1 LGLLNWLRGEDVV
14 GRDETR
20 SIIKPDRGEVPLSG
34 VGLPTVW
41 SGTRYWN
48 LEPVEALA
56 IADVWS
62 CVRVLADTV
71 SSLPLHVYRKTE
83 RGRQR
88 VTSGRLVELLEHP
101 APGVSEA
108 DLTST
113 LMTHLAI
120 WGNGYL
126 GKLRGPDGQVAQLT
140 LLHPDRVQ
148 PELVDGRLRFRYDPP
163 KGGQQ
168 LLTEADVVHVKGLS
182 VDGLVGLSA
191 VSQAARVLGLSDSL
205 VKHAMSYFES
215 ETPRPA
221 GVVHLG
227 GERSPEGEDRTL
239 ECQGPAEAARRAR
252 AHG

>member
-20 SIIKPDRGEVPLSG
+20 SIIKPDRGEVQLSG

-148 PELVDGRLRFRYDPP
+148 PE
-163 KGGQQ
+163 
-168 LLTEADVVHVKGLS
+168 
-182 VDGLVGLSA
+182 
-191 VSQAARVLGLSDSL
+191 ARR
-205 VKHAMSYFES
+205 
-215 ETPRPA
+215 RPA
-221 GVVHLG
+221 QVPLRPAKG
-227 GERSPEGEDRTL
+227 RSAAAHRGRRGPR
-239 ECQGPAEAARRAR
+239 QGPLRGRSGRPQRGQPGSPRARLERLARQACDELLRVGDAPARGGCAPRRRAEP
-252 AHG
+252 